1 MAYIND
7 RYSALEEAM
16 RLQQQR
22 SRQRGTAL
30 APQERASIISGT
42 LAPYV
47 AEYNRRIGAAEE
59 LRMGQQRLNLYE
71 RQIKNEEEANKM
83 AGYGQW
89 AQLGLYAMPLFQKY
103 GNDFTSWYTG
113 WRARR
118 DVPWWA
124 NTINYPEHGVY
135 D

>member
-1 MAYIND
+1 MAYLND

-30 APQERASIISGT
+30 APEERASIISGT

-89 AQLGLYAMPLFQKY
+89 AQLGLYAMPLVQGQ
-103 GNDFTSWYTG
+103 GNNFWGWYNK
-113 WRARR
+113 WRAQRN
-118 DVPWWA
+118 VPWWA
-124 NTINYPEHGVY
+124 NTINYPEYGV
-135 D
+135 